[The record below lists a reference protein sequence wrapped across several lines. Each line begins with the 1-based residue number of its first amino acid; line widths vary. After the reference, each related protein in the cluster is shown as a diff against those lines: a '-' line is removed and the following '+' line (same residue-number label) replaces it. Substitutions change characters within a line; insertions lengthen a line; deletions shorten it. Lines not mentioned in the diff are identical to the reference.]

1 VTASRIALTV
11 AFLIYGVIAV
21 PSGLDR
27 MSRKSPALE
36 GAVPPPFRA
45 QADRSAA
52 ATALV
57 RKQTDA
63 ALAESQAAVA
73 HDPVDADST
82 ALLGTAL
89 LEKGRYEEADRAFR
103 VAARFGWRNP
113 ATQAYWLDVSV
124 QSRAFELAAD
134 RADAILR
141 AHPGLADERQL
152 LAPFEVNP
160 AGRKILANRLRAR
173 PPWTEQ
179 YIAVPKDMPA
189 ETVEQR
195 FQIIAQLDANPP
207 LGCSAIAPLVRDL
220 IRIGRRPDAQ
230 QLWNK
235 QCPGRKVSG
244 NLGDPAFAFVL
255 ADYEQDMPF
264 SWVIWRSG
272 DIDFEQE
279 RASGETGALAV
290 TNSSQT
296 ARIALYQPIALP
308 PGRYLVRA
316 SGTTEP
322 SSKVTAA
329 FACDGHFPLT
339 EKPEGNILV
348 EGQVVT
354 ARECT
359 NQQLG
364 LWVSGNNSTVRLRSI
379 ELTTAK

>member
-89 LEKGRYEEADRAFR
+89 LEKGRYDEADRAFR

-141 AHPGLADERQL
+141 AHPGLADERL
-152 LAPFEVNP
+152 LLSPFEADP
-160 AGRKILANRLRAR
+160 AGRKVLADRLRAR

-179 YIAVPKDMPA
+179 YLAVPADMPA
-189 ETVEQR
+189 ETVERRYQVVS
-195 FQIIAQLDANPP
+195 QVDANPP
-207 LGCSAIAPLVRDL
+207 LGCTAIAPLVRNL
-220 IRIGRRPDAQ
+220 LQIGRRPDAR
-230 QLWNK
+230 QLWNR
-235 QCPGRKVSG
+235 QCPAREVSG
-244 NLGDPAFAFVL
+244 SLGDPGFAFVL
-255 ADYEQDMPF
+255 ADNEQDMPF
-264 SWVIWRSG
+264 SWIIWRSG
-272 DIDFEQE
+272 DIAMQRED
-279 RASGETGALAV
+279 AKGGALV
-290 TNSSQT
+290 VSNSSS
-296 ARIALYQPIALP
+296 APRIALYQPTALP
-308 PGRYLVRA
+308 PGRYRVRA
-316 SGTTEP
+316 SGSAEAG
-322 SSKVTAA
+322 SKITAA
-329 FACDGHFPLT
+329 FACSGRFPLM
-339 EKPEGNILV
+339 EQPEGDLLG

-354 ARECT
+354 AGDCRD
-359 NQQLG
+359 QQLG
-364 LWVSGNNSTVRLRSI
+364 LWLSGNNSTVRLRSI
-379 ELTTAK
+379 ELTAAK